1 MRKLYDEELAIL
13 NQELFYMGKLCE
25 DAIKVVIADLKGEK
39 GHLEKV
45 RNLESQIDE
54 KEREIEHKCMKLL
67 LLQQPVAQDLRNV
80 SAALKMISDLERIGD
95 QALDIDELI
104 PYVEKMDQKNLELI
118 LSMAE
123 HCQKMLSESIV
134 AFTGGDIMLARTVI
148 AEDDIVD
155 SLYVAQKQQL
165 IHLFETG
172 HPDAQAGLDLL
183 IIAKYMER
191 IADHCT
197 NVAEWAIYSVEGK
210 RD

>member
-39 GHLEKV
+39 GHLEKG

-95 QALDIDELI
+95 QALDIDELV

>member
-67 LLQQPVAQDLRNV
+67 LLKQPVAQDLRNV

-95 QALDIDELI
+95 QALDIDELV

>member
-1 MRKLYDEELAIL
+1 M
-13 NQELFYMGKLCE
+13 
-25 DAIKVVIADLKGEK
+25 
-39 GHLEKV
+39 

-95 QALDIDELI
+95 QALDIDELV

-118 LSMAE
+118 LSMAV

>member
-1 MRKLYDEELAIL
+1 MRKLYDEELALL
-13 NQELFYMGKLCE
+13 NQELFYMGTLCE

-95 QALDIDELI
+95 QALDIDELV

-134 AFTGGDIMLARTVI
+134 AFTGGDIMLAGTVI

>member
-13 NQELFYMGKLCE
+13 NQELFYMGKLCK

-39 GHLEKV
+39 GNIGRV
-45 RNLESQIDE
+45 RSLESQIDE

-104 PYVEKMDQKNLELI
+104 PYVEKMDKTNLELI

-148 AEDDIVD
+148 DEDNIVD
-155 SLYVAQKQQL
+155 SLYVEQKQQL
-165 IHLFETG
+165 IYLFETG

-197 NVAEWAIYSVEGK
+197 NVAEWAIFSVEGK

>member
-13 NQELFYMGKLCE
+13 NQELFYMVKLCE
-25 DAIKVVIADLKGEK
+25 DAIKVDIADLKGEK

-95 QALDIDELI
+95 QALDIDELV

>member
-1 MRKLYDEELAIL
+1 MRKLYDEELAVL

-25 DAIKVVIADLKGEK
+25 EAIKVVIADLKGEK

-134 AFTGGDIMLARTVI
+134 AFTGGDIMLAGTVI

>member
-80 SAALKMISDLERIGD
+80 SAALKMISELERIGD
-95 QALDIDELI
+95 QALDIDELV

-134 AFTGGDIMLARTVI
+134 AFTGGDIMLAGTVI

>member
-25 DAIKVVIADLKGEK
+25 EAIKVVIADLKGEK
-39 GHLEKV
+39 GQLERV

-134 AFTGGDIMLARTVI
+134 AFTGGDIMLAGTVI

>member
-104 PYVEKMDQKNLELI
+104 PYVEKMEQKNLELI

>member
-1 MRKLYDEELAIL
+1 MRKLYDEELAVL

-95 QALDIDELI
+95 QALDIDELV

-134 AFTGGDIMLARTVI
+134 AFTGGDIMLAGTVI

>member
-1 MRKLYDEELAIL
+1 MRKFYDEELALL

-25 DAIKVVIADLKGEK
+25 DILKAVIADLKGEACE
-39 GHLEKV
+39 LENV
-45 RNLESQIDE
+45 RSLEAQIDE

-67 LLQQPVAQDLRNV
+67 LLQQPVAKDLRNV

-104 PYVEKMDQKNLELI
+104 PYVEKMDKRNLELI

-123 HCQKMLSESIV
+123 YCQKMLSESIT
-134 AFTGGDIMLARTVI
+134 AFTGSDVILAKKVMG
-148 AEDDIVD
+148 EDDIVD
-155 SLYVAQKQQL
+155 GLYVTQKQQL
-165 IHLFETG
+165 INLFETG

-197 NVAEWAIYSVEGK
+197 NVAEWAIFSVEGK

>member
-95 QALDIDELI
+95 QALDIDELV
-104 PYVEKMDQKNLELI
+104 PYVEKMEQKNLELI

>member
-25 DAIKVVIADLKGEK
+25 EAIKVVIADLKGEK